1 MVAMNKIKLPK
12 NKKLTALLIIIA
24 IIFVLLM
31 VSILIQYNK
40 NAGADFALLQSN
52 IKYLIFAIV
61 AIIPLFLLILLA
73 TSF

>member
-24 IIFVLLM
+24 IIFILLM

-52 IKYLIFAIV
+52 IKYLKRIRV
-61 AIIPLFLLILLA
+61 
-73 TSF
+73 